1 MTLRD
6 AGMWVLDMLFAFSD
20 AISVFYH
27 QVRVGD
33 ILDWSL
39 WSVGLYLVIVLS
51 GIFHIIRSK
60 VRWDYPEK
68 KEPDLFW
75 FGQLLFWILFSAAYI
90 TVGVLEGYS
99 VCWFVVFGLWCFALT
114 VRFGVALRETFHKPT
129 VDEDPRDL

>member
-27 QVRVGD
+27 QVRVGE

-39 WSVGLYLVIVLS
+39 WSVGLYLVIVVS
-51 GIFHIIRSK
+51 GIFH
-60 VRWDYPEK
+60 
-68 KEPDLFW
+68 
-75 FGQLLFWILFSAAYI
+75 ILFSAAYI

-99 VCWFVVFGLWCFALT
+99 VCWFLVFGLWCFALT